1 MDVTRIRTGWIAA
14 GVFMAVLLIGNPAP
28 ASACSCRWEGPFL
41 QVAPRAELI
50 VRAKTLA
57 HPPAAEKTPQPMKE
71 VRFTGEVRA
80 GERFEKAF
88 GGRFRFILKPIPT
101 GWMIAVREE
110 GRDEDL
116 SRLTPPFHFVPNPR
130 DIEGWHFRN
139 ADNTGPN
146 EAGAKNVNAPGKV
159 REFIFS
165 PEVGKTIDGPDAGRS
180 PTPEEIEAVSRF
192 GHGTVTI
199 RAYRLA
205 DLMAGRQARFAWMR
219 FEMRVQWASSM

>member
-1 MDVTRIRTGWIAA
+1 
-14 GVFMAVLLIGNPAP
+14 
-28 ASACSCRWEGPFL
+28 
-41 QVAPRAELI
+41 
-50 VRAKTLA
+50 
-57 HPPAAEKTPQPMKE
+57 MKE